1 MTSTIEHTGELRLGP
16 YVPTQ
21 SLNLAVTERLNLAP
35 LVEPAGVY
43 PVWTP
48 RTDPQDP
55 DLHCPTEQDVDQ
67 AEAVRHAA
75 EIVPDPPLVLAEVL
89 RPYSGEVLPQL
100 PRGRR
105 RGRGRASG
113 MPEWLLIV
121 LCGFAGT
128 MGGGLVL
135 VVAVIQAVT
144 R

>member
-1 MTSTIEHTGELRLGP
+1 MTSTIDRTGELRLGP

-21 SLNLAVTERLNLAP
+21 SLNLAETERLNLAP

-55 DLHCPTEQDVDQ
+55 DLHCPTVEDV
-67 AEAVRHAA
+67 EAVRHAA
-75 EIVPDPPLVLAEVL
+75 EIVPDAPLVLAEVL

-105 RGRGRASG
+105 RGRGRARG
-113 MPEWLLIV
+113 VPDWLLIALCLLSGAAGGAVV
-121 LCGFAGT
+121 LT
-128 MGGGLVL
+128 
-135 VVAVIQAVT
+135 VAVIQAVT